1 LAFIFKTILQSGGSI
16 INKETNTQ
24 LNKADRNNRGTSG
37 KLGPLVT
44 QTNLL
49 TRSALSSSDYS
60 THSGCVVALFQWKL
74 TNPSAIDITNSFY
87 ESGQCSVWPCGP

>member
-37 KLGPLVT
+37 KSWDPWW
-44 QTNLL
+44 
-49 TRSALSSSDYS
+49 
-60 THSGCVVALFQWKL
+60 HKL
-74 TNPSAIDITNSFY
+74 IY
-87 ESGQCSVWPCGP
+87 